1 MIDELYAGF
10 CESVPDRLREGART
24 LAFSLKL
31 APQGAPWSE
40 VFTHELTLAAPL
52 LVAEAM
58 PEVGRGRV
66 RDATLAHLLG
76 VIDAFGTDRVED
88 RQIVADDLLL
98 AVLVEVRRARD
109 RALAAVL
116 GTTPLPPA
124 VHLDSGDE
132 ASAGAIARERNLLLD
147 GAGVTIEHYEEIS
160 AAKQGPGLLGSLA
173 LATTA
178 GWSARR
184 VATLGRALRAAFMG
198 LQAHD
203 DVVDWEDDWKRG
215 GAWAVSLARGLDQ
228 RRGAT
233 PAASGGFVRVRSLV
247 FETGAL
253 ATLLQRSAW
262 HFHVASRLFEV
273 LGARRLAGWAEM
285 RARVVTDLA
294 HNEAKHAGF
303 AVRAH
308 QLAPWA
314 RECLA

>member
-10 CESVPDRLREGART
+10 CESLPERLCEGARS
-24 LAFSLKL
+24 LACSLKL
-31 APQGAPWSE
+31 APRGAPWSE
-40 VFTHELTLAAPL
+40 VFTHELTLAAPT

-76 VIDAFGTDRVED
+76 VIDAFGTDRIED
-88 RQIVADDLLL
+88 RQIFADDLLL
-98 AVLVEVRRARD
+98 AVLLEVRRARD

-116 GTTPLPPA
+116 GATPLPPA
-124 VHLDSGDE
+124 VHLDASEE
-132 ASAGAIARERNLLLD
+132 ATAGAIARERNLLLE
-147 GAGVTIEHYEEIS
+147 GVGLTLQQYEEVS
-160 AAKQGPGLLGSLA
+160 AAKQGPGLIASLA
-173 LATTA
+173 LATAA

-215 GAWAVSLARGLDQ
+215 GAWALSLARGLDDF
-228 RRGAT
+228 RAPI
-233 PAASGGFVRVRSLV
+233 PAAPSGLGRARSLV
-247 FETGAL
+247 FETGTL

-262 HFHVASRLFEV
+262 FFHVAARLFEV